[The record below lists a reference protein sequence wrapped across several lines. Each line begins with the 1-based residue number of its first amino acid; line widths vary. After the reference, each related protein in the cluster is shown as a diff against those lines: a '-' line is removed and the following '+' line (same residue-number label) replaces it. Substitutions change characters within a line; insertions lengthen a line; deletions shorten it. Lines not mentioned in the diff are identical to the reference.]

1 MELCRNL
8 CQVENI
14 VSKNYIHDT
23 LIVTHVLASPLT
35 DEDITFLQENNCEF
49 NKLYKDMVRIYGAS
63 YTAGLRIEP
72 DSFDGFGLVNRTGST
87 IKIGVIEN
95 TVGLLG
101 KVPKTFEIDDWSMM
115 EGERLLVGVAR
126 WANHSC
132 QPNCEYYMSGGYN
145 GRLSVQLRA
154 LEEIA
159 DGAELVTF
167 YGPDFFGEKNAD
179 CLCGHD
185 SLHGQVKT
193 SQDQDSEKSDRSKQ
207 KNEER

>member
-1 MELCRNL
+1 MELCRSL
-8 CQVENI
+8 CQFEDI

-23 LIVTHVLASPLT
+23 LVLPHALASPLT

-49 NKLYKDMVRIYGAS
+49 NKLYKDMVRIYDAS

-72 DSFDGFGLVNRTGST
+72 DSFDGFGLVT
-87 IKIGVIEN
+87 IKVGVIKH

-101 KVPKTFEIDDWSMM
+101 KVPKTFEIDGWSMM

-132 QPNCEYYMSGGYN
+132 QPDCEYYMSGGYN

-185 SLHGQVKT
+185 SLHGQINN
-193 SQDQDSEKSDRSKQ
+193 SLDQDSEKSDRSVA